1 MLILNYTVKEDKYEN
16 QYLEFLSHIKE
27 QPALIIGKAS
37 LFRLAFFM
45 SGYEYA
51 FQELTGY
58 RLWFNKEFQSFIEN
72 AFSASGTQHWEKII
86 SSGKTD
92 EEAFFSFFALL
103 EEYRKKVYPDNMGD
117 GTLY

>member
-1 MLILNYTVKEDKYEN
+1 
-16 QYLEFLSHIKE
+16 
-27 QPALIIGKAS
+27 
-37 LFRLAFFM
+37 M

-86 SSGKTD
+86 SLGKTD